1 MATYTPEQL
10 FKVAKDAYDEC
21 ARLIDEMVG
30 ILNQA
35 TSDYRIKG
43 SDLMQSFDAILQVC
57 LLTGAFADGQIETNE
72 LIFIKNLAKNVD
84 ILIPINNEIYAQNPN
99 WAYVEWERLP
109 LLDEA
114 TQRKMV
120 SMSIS
125 TIKKHTDALV
135 EILATIDDYSP
146 KDFLKEITKQV
157 STIAIAL
164 AGVDKDD
171 LSSSEVGAE
180 SSLMFASYKVLVVDL
195 WKQKTEKKMRFRH

>member
-10 FKVAKDAYDEC
+10 FTVARDAYDEC
-21 ARLIDEMVG
+21 TRLIEEMVG
-30 ILNQA
+30 IFNKA
-35 TSDYRIKG
+35 SSANHINA
-43 SDLMQSFDAILQVC
+43 SDLMVSFDAVLQAC

-84 ILIPINNEIYAQNPN
+84 ILIPINNEIYAQNPS
-99 WAYVEWERLP
+99 WSYVEWERLP

-120 SMSIS
+120 SMSIGV
-125 TIKKHTDALV
+125 IKKHTDVVV

-171 LSSSEVGAE
+171 LSSSEAGAE

-195 WKQKTEKKMRFRH
+195 WKQKTENKIRFRH

>member
-171 LSSSEVGAE
+171 LSSSEAGAE